1 MSSELR
7 VKKTI
12 IPDMESNLRSSK
24 LSCDNMVNR
33 VQEHCP
39 DIDRQ
44 EADVQKLSKRY
55 DNLLRQIDTRY
66 VFHVY
71 SLLKNDQYGTQKK
84 KRLLIDT

>member
-1 MSSELR
+1 MGSELKA
-7 VKKTI
+7 KKSI
-12 IPDMESNLRSSK
+12 LPDMESNLRSSK

-44 EADVQKLSKRY
+44 EAEVQKLSKRY

-66 VFHVY
+66 V
-71 SLLKNDQYGTQKK
+71 SLIKSLINDVSW
-84 KRLLIDT
+84 